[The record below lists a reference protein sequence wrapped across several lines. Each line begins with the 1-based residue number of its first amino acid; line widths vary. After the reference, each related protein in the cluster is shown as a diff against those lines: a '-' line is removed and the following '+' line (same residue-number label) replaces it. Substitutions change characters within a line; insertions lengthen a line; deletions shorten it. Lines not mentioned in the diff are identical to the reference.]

1 MPKINWGEKL
11 ETKISMLPESPG
23 CYLMKDAEGTI
34 IYVGKAVNLKNRV
47 RSYFRDTEHTPK
59 VAAMISHIDDFDIL
73 LCDSNLEAL
82 CLECNLIKLHKP
94 YYNILLKDDKHYPY
108 LRVNLKEPFPRLELA
123 RRIEQESGRQKDGV
137 KYFGPY
143 IGATAV
149 RQVIEAVRGVFPLRT
164 CRKELPLKTPS
175 RPCVNYEIGKCM
187 APCAG
192 KCTEEAY
199 WDMMDGVLAFLGGD
213 YQQVLKVLR
222 KDMMDCA
229 ARMQYERA
237 AALRDKIRDVE
248 GLMERQIAIQTDRS
262 EQDIIALA
270 QDGLD
275 AMVHIFYVRG
285 GRMIGGD
292 HFALPREGS
301 EDAGEV
307 MAEFITQ
314 YYEDG
319 NLIPRHVLVQSL
331 PEGTKD
337 QLELWLRQQKGSAVS
352 LATPKRGEKHDL
364 ILLAAKNAADA
375 LEKRNAR
382 ASIREERTTGAAAAL
397 GRALGLPNPPRRI
410 EGYDISNT
418 QGVLSVASMVVF
430 IDGVAAKKE
439 YRRFRI
445 KTVEGANDFASL
457 NEVLGRRFEHG
468 LREKAEREAAG
479 LSPIGGKFSD
489 LPDLVLIDG
498 GPQQL
503 RFARQALLDMGVKVK
518 VGLKPNEQG
527 DCLQSA
533 CEACDAPEGMGQAEL
548 KVGLKPDEQGDCLQ
562 SACEACDAP
571 EGMGQAELKV
581 GLKPDE
587 QGDCLQSACEAC
599 DAPEGVGQAE
609 VAMFGLAKKQE
620 EIFLP
625 DREEPILLDHHTPEL
640 HLIQRIRDEAHRFCI
655 THHRGL
661 RGKASIHSQLED
673 IPGIGP
679 KRRKA
684 LLTRL
689 GSLKAIREATEEQL
703 MAVPGMNKTAV
714 QAVMAWAAKKE

>member
-1 MPKINWGEKL
+1 MARIDWGEQL
-11 ETKISMLPESPG
+11 ERKISLLPDSPG
-23 CYLMKDAEGTI
+23 CYLMKDAEGAI
-34 IYVGKAVNLKNRV
+34 IYVGKAINLKNRV
-47 RSYFRDTEHTPK
+47 RSYFRDTDHTPK
-59 VAAMISHIDDFDIL
+59 VAAMIANIADFDIL

-94 YYNILLKDDKHYPY
+94 HYNILLKDDKHYPY

-123 RRIEQESGRQKDGV
+123 RRMPEGGQKDGS

-164 CRKELPLKTPS
+164 CRKELPLKKPC

-213 YQQVLKVLR
+213 YQQVLKVLH
-222 KDMMDCA
+222 KDMMACA
-229 ARMQYERA
+229 EKMQFERA
-237 AALRDKIRDVE
+237 AALRDKIRDIE

-262 EQDIIALA
+262 EQDVIALA

-275 AMVHIFYVRG
+275 AMVHLFYVRG

-292 HFALPREGS
+292 HIALPREGS
-301 EDAGEV
+301 EDPGEV
-307 MAEFITQ
+307 LAGFLTQ

-319 NLIPRHVLVQSL
+319 NLIPRNVLVQAL
-331 PEGTKD
+331 PDGSRE
-337 QLELWLRQQKGSAVS
+337 QLEQWLRQQKGAAVT
-352 LATPKRGEKHDL
+352 LLTPKRGEKHDL
-364 ILLAAKNAADA
+364 VLLAAKNAADA
-375 LEKRNAR
+375 LQKRNAK

-397 GRALGLPNPPRRI
+397 GRALGLPHPPRRI

-430 IDGVAAKKE
+430 IDGEPAKKE
-439 YRRFRI
+439 YRHFRI

-468 LREKAEREAAG
+468 LKERAEREAAG
-479 LSPIGGKFSD
+479 LPAKGGKFSD

-503 RFARQALLDMGVKVK
+503 RFARQALLDMGVR
-518 VGLKPNEQG
+518 VGPWPGE
-527 DCLQSA
+527 
-533 CEACDAPEGMGQAEL
+533 
-548 KVGLKPDEQGDCLQ
+548 
-562 SACEACDAP
+562 
-571 EGMGQAELKV
+571 
-581 GLKPDE
+581 
-587 QGDCLQSACEAC
+587 
-599 DAPEGVGQAE
+599 QAE
-609 VAMFGLAKKQE
+609 VYMFGLAKKQE

-625 DREEPILLDHHTPEL
+625 DREEPICLDHHTPEL
-640 HLIQRIRDEAHRFCI
+640 HLIQRVRDEAHRFCI

-684 LLTRL
+684 LLTKL

-703 MAVPGMNKTAV
+703 LAVPGMTKAAAESV
-714 QAVMAWAAKKE
+714 LKWAASTAKK

>member
-1 MPKINWGEKL
+1 MARINWGEKL
-11 ETKISMLPESPG
+11 ETKIAMLPESPG

-59 VAAMISHIDDFDIL
+59 VAAMIANIDDFDIL

-94 YYNILLKDDKHYPY
+94 HYNILLKDDKHYPY
-108 LRVNLKEPFPRLELA
+108 LKVNLKEPFPRLELA
-123 RRIEQESGRQKDGV
+123 RRMPEGANKDGA

-164 CRKELPLKTPS
+164 CRKELPLKTPC

-192 KCTEEAY
+192 KCTEAEY

-213 YQQVLKVLR
+213 YDQVLKVLHQE
-222 KDMMDCA
+222 MMDCA
-229 ARMQYERA
+229 AKMQYERA
-237 AALRDKIRDVE
+237 ASIRDKIRDVE
-248 GLMERQIAIQTDRS
+248 GLMERQIAIQTDKS
-262 EQDIIALA
+262 EQDVIALA

-301 EDAGEV
+301 EDPGEV
-307 MAEFITQ
+307 LAEFITQ

-319 NLIPRHVLVQSL
+319 NLIPRNVLVQAL
-331 PEGTKD
+331 PEGSRE
-337 QLELWLRQQKGSAVS
+337 QIEQWLRQQKGAAGAARSAVT
-352 LATPKRGEKHDL
+352 LATPQRGEKHDL

-397 GRALGLPNPPRRI
+397 GRALGLEKPPRRI

-430 IDGVAAKKE
+430 IDGVPAKKE

-468 LREKAEREAAG
+468 LKEKAEREAAG

-503 RFARQALLDMGVKVK
+503 RFARQALLDMG
-518 VGLKPNEQG
+518 
-527 DCLQSA
+527 
-533 CEACDAPEGMGQAEL
+533 
-548 KVGLKPDEQGDCLQ
+548 
-562 SACEACDAP
+562 
-571 EGMGQAELKV
+571 
-581 GLKPDE
+581 
-587 QGDCLQSACEAC
+587 
-599 DAPEGVGQAE
+599 AE

-684 LLTRL
+684 LLTKL
-689 GSLKAIREATEEQL
+689 GSLKAIKEATAEQL
-703 MAVPGMNKTAV
+703 LAVPGMTKAATEAV
-714 QAVMAWAAKKE
+714 LKWAEAAKK

>member
-1 MPKINWGEKL
+1 MARIDWGEQL
-11 ETKISMLPESPG
+11 ERKISLLPDSPG

-47 RSYFRDTEHTPK
+47 RSYFRDTDHTPK
-59 VAAMISHIDDFDIL
+59 VAAMIANIADFDIL

-94 YYNILLKDDKHYPY
+94 HYNILLKDDKHYPY

-123 RRIEQESGRQKDGV
+123 RRMPEGANKDGA

-164 CRKELPLKTPS
+164 CRKELPLKTPC

-213 YQQVLKVLR
+213 YQQVLKVLH
-222 KDMMDCA
+222 KDMMACA
-229 ARMQYERA
+229 EKMQYERA
-237 AALRDKIRDVE
+237 AALRDKIRDIE

-292 HFALPREGS
+292 HIALPREGS
-301 EDAGEV
+301 EDPGEV
-307 MAEFITQ
+307 LAGFLTQ

-319 NLIPRHVLVQSL
+319 NLIPRNVLVQAL
-331 PEGTKD
+331 PEGSRE
-337 QLELWLRQQKGSAVS
+337 QLEQWLRQQKGTQGNGRNAVT
-352 LATPKRGEKHDL
+352 LLTPKRGEKHEL

-375 LEKRNAR
+375 LQKRNAK

-397 GRALGLPNPPRRI
+397 GRALGLPHPPRRI

-430 IDGVAAKKE
+430 IDGEPAKKE
-439 YRRFRI
+439 YRHFRI

-468 LREKAEREAAG
+468 LKERAEREAAG
-479 LSPIGGKFSD
+479 LPAKGGKFSD

-503 RFARQALLDMGVKVK
+503 RFARQALLDMGVR
-518 VGLKPNEQG
+518 VGPWPGE
-527 DCLQSA
+527 
-533 CEACDAPEGMGQAEL
+533 
-548 KVGLKPDEQGDCLQ
+548 
-562 SACEACDAP
+562 
-571 EGMGQAELKV
+571 
-581 GLKPDE
+581 
-587 QGDCLQSACEAC
+587 
-599 DAPEGVGQAE
+599 QAE
-609 VAMFGLAKKQE
+609 VYMFGLAKKQE

-625 DREEPILLDHHTPEL
+625 DREEPICLDHHTPEL
-640 HLIQRIRDEAHRFCI
+640 HLIQRVRDEAHRFCI

-684 LLTRL
+684 LLTKL

-703 MAVPGMNKTAV
+703 LAVPGMTKAAAESV
-714 QAVMAWAAKKE
+714 LKWAASTAKK